1 MSLLELVVLLI
12 IAGIAGA
19 IAEFLVGFS
28 PGGFLV
34 SVIIGVIGAYIGTF
48 LAQRL
53 GLPPLLTI
61 AINNQ
66 TFPVVWAIIGS
77 LILVAVLSMLRGPR
91 RFNRGYSRRRYYRS

>member
-1 MSLLELVVLLI
+1 MSLLELLVLLV

-34 SVIIGVIGAYIGTF
+34 SIIIGAVGAFIGTW
-48 LAQRL
+48 LARQL

-61 AINNQ
+61 TINEN
-66 TFPVVWAIIGS
+66 T
-77 LILVAVLSMLRGPR
+77 LSANAPC
-91 RFNRGYSRRRYYRS
+91 RSPARSACWRSSNS